1 MKPIYH
7 VQSKD
12 FYGDWKSFPDGITSN
27 KKQAIRW
34 TIKARERYRKEMARK
49 GFGAVLGMPLF
60 GRHIRLIERTER
72 TIPVPRI
79 EKAKVSKKD

>member
-12 FYGDWKSFPDGITSN
+12 FYGDWKSFPDGVTSN

-34 TIKARERYRKEMARK
+34 TITARK
-49 GFGAVLGMPLF
+49 KFGKVLGKN
-60 GRHIRLIERTER
+60 IRLIERIER

>member
-12 FYGDWKSFPDGITSN
+12 SYGDWNSFPDGITTN

-34 TIKARERYRKEMARK
+34 TIRARK
-49 GFGAVLGMPLF
+49 KFGKVLGKD
-60 GRHIRLIERTER
+60 IRLIERIER

>member
-1 MKPIYH
+1 MKPTYH

-12 FYGDWKSFPDGITSN
+12 FCGDWNSFPDGITTN

-34 TIKARERYRKEMARK
+34 TIAARK
-49 GFGAVLGMPLF
+49 KFGKVLGKN
-60 GRHIRLIERTER
+60 IRLIERIER